1 MPMSRAGS
9 NEDAAGRPA
18 WRGPTTRVARGLG
31 DVLLSLFGAILLT
44 AHLASDLY
52 LPLSYVGLVPWVYLF
67 GIRERRASWLAYVIG
82 AGTYWTIYH
91 AFLSSYATWAPL
103 LAIILFGVPLLPF
116 PILLR
121 AARKLRIPWVATV
134 PVAWVATEFVFAHIA
149 LGRVADASLGYSQ
162 APVLSLIQVADLGG
176 VYFVSFVV
184 AMMNGAVADV
194 VAARAWTP
202 RRIWRSPA
210 RTSLAAAVATLL
222 VANIYGVWRL
232 SVLRTEP
239 GPVVGI
245 VQPAVDH
252 TGHNTF
258 SVYGPTVYMTAQ
270 AWDTAGKVDL
280 IVWPEN
286 AIQDYLDRF
295 AVYERD
301 LMWLARR
308 AGAPLL
314 IGSYGRHPDAPTV
327 STNMVVL
334 AGPDGFTGERY
345 DKIRLM
351 PWMEYVPFT
360 SLLTLFGADLEKY
373 HARFAASVVGYNT
386 TGSSRYKGERVTVF
400 RWPGLPPFSSL
411 ICFETMDPS
420 LAREAARNG
429 ARMLVNP
436 TSEGRVGTRLQLQML
451 RISAMRAVETR
462 LPVVRAGNM
471 GISAYVLPDGR
482 LQHVVRGLRRQ
493 AVVFEP
499 ALGTE
504 RVRLAAPG
512 QSPYVAIGDT
522 FAWLMLGLAL
532 GGTGWS
538 FTRRIA

>member
-1 MPMSRAGS
+1 M
-9 NEDAAGRPA
+9 
-18 WRGPTTRVARGLG
+18 G
-31 DVLLSLFGAILLT
+31 DVLLSLFGAVLLT

-67 GIRERRASWLAYVIG
+67 GIRERRASLFAFVAG

-91 AFLSSYATWAPL
+91 AFLSNYVWWMPL
-103 LAIILFGVPLLPF
+103 LTVVFFGVALLCF
-116 PILLR
+116 PVLLR
-121 AARKLRIPWVATV
+121 AGKKLRIPWVVTV
-134 PVAWVATEFVFAHIA
+134 PIAWVATEFVFAHVA
-149 LGRVADASLGYSQ
+149 LGRVADMLIGYSQ

-176 VYFVSFVV
+176 VYLVSFVV

-194 VAARAWTP
+194 IAVRAYTP
-202 RRIWRSPA
+202 GRVWRSRA
-210 RTSLAAAVATLL
+210 RMSLAAAVGTL
-222 VANIYGVWRL
+222 VAANIYGVWRL
-232 SVLRTEP
+232 SALRTEA
-239 GPVVGI
+239 GPRVGV

-252 TGHNTF
+252 AGHNTF

-270 AWDTAGKVDL
+270 AWDTVGKVDL

-295 AVYERD
+295 AVYEQD

-308 AGAPLL
+308 AGAPILV
-314 IGSYGRHPDAPTV
+314 GSYGRHPDAPTV
-327 STNMVVL
+327 STNMMVL

-360 SLLTLFGADLEKY
+360 PLLTALGGDLAKY
-373 HARFAASVVGYNT
+373 HARFAARIIGYNT
-386 TGSSRYKGERVTVF
+386 TGSSTYKGERVTVF
-400 RWPGLPPFSSL
+400 RWPGLVPFASL

-420 LAREAARNG
+420 LAREAARKG
-429 ARMLVNP
+429 ARLLVNP
-436 TSEGRVGTRLQLQML
+436 TSEGRVGTYLQLQML
-451 RISAMRAVETR
+451 RISALRAVETR

-482 LQHVVRGLRRQ
+482 LQHIVRGLRRK

-499 ALGTE
+499 ALGTQ

-512 QSPYVAIGDT
+512 QSPYVRIGDV
-522 FAWLMLGLAL
+522 FAWTMLAL
-532 GGTGWS
+532 SLGAFGWS
-538 FTRRIA
+538 LTRRLA

>member
-1 MPMSRAGS
+1 MRMPRAGS
-9 NEDAAGRPA
+9 DPA
-18 WRGPTTRVARGLG
+18 RVAHGERPSLPGRAARALA
-31 DVLLSLFGAILLT
+31 DLLLSLSGALLLT

-52 LPLSYVGLVPWVYLF
+52 LPLAYIGLVPWVWLY
-67 GIRERRASWLAYVIG
+67 GIRARRASWFAFVVG

-91 AFLSSYATWAPL
+91 AFLANYTWWTPL
-103 LAIILFGVPLLPF
+103 LAVVLFGVPYLTF
-116 PILLR
+116 PMLLR
-121 AARKLRIPWVATV
+121 AARWLRIPWVVTV
-134 PVAWVATEFVFAHIA
+134 PVAWVATEFVFAHLA
-149 LGRVADASLGYSQ
+149 LGRVADALLGYSQ

-176 VYFVSFVV
+176 VYAVSFVV
-184 AMMNGAVADV
+184 AMMSGAIADV
-194 VAARAWTP
+194 IAARAHTP
-202 RRIWRSPA
+202 RRLWRSPA
-210 RTSLAAAVATLL
+210 RLSVAAAVMTL
-222 VANIYGVWRL
+222 VAANAYGIWRL
-232 SVLRTEP
+232 GVLRTEP
-239 GPVVGI
+239 GPRVGV

-270 AWDTAGKVDL
+270 AWDSVGKVDL

-301 LMWLARR
+301 LMWLAQR
-308 AGAPLL
+308 AGAPVLV
-314 IGSYGRHPDAPTV
+314 GSYGRHPDAPTV

-360 SLLTLFGADLEKY
+360 PLLTAITPDLAKY
-373 HARFAASVVGYNT
+373 HARFAAKVVGYTT
-386 TGSSRYKGERVTVF
+386 TGSSTYKGERVTVF
-400 RWPGLPPFSSL
+400 RWPGLPPFASL

-420 LAREAARNG
+420 LGREAARNG

-451 RISAMRAVETR
+451 RISALRAVETR

-482 LQHVVRGLRRQ
+482 LQHVVRGLRTN

-499 ALGTE
+499 AYGVQ
-504 RVRLAAPG
+504 RVRLTAPG
-512 QSPYVAIGDT
+512 QSPYVRIGDA
-522 FAWLMLGLAL
+522 FALTMLAL
-532 GGTGWS
+532 ALAGLGWS
-538 FTRRIA
+538 FTRRRG